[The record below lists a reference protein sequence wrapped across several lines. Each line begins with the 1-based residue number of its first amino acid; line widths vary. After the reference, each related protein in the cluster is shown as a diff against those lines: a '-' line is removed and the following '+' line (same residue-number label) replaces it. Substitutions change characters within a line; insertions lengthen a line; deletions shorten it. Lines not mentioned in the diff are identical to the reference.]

1 MDIRLALMSGIDVPI
16 PECQLT
22 CTPPKIR
29 EIAFLGEETFFSGL
43 QYLCIKKEQINQGK
57 NIPSETT
64 NFQIFK
70 MVMDNKEAVDKKI
83 NVQQVLT
90 LCFPKYKVMF
100 TPRALVFNLDK
111 QNFIVDENNFDFFQ
125 SYFEQIFCLGGKA
138 EDKFNPANAAAQKI
152 AEKLMRGRRIVAE
165 QKRAENGNKNV
176 SILSQYTSILSVGL
190 HIPLQDLL
198 DLTIYQLYDLVERY
212 RLWAAWDIDTRA
224 RLAGANPESQ
234 PDDWMKNLH

>member
-1 MDIRLALMSGIDVPI
+1 MRRATPSGTPVGLRRKTGRWKNSWMR
-16 PECQLT
+16 LT
-22 CTPPKIR
+22 CPKRRGTRLWNR
-29 EIAFLGEETFFSGL
+29 EADLLGLAFF
-43 QYLCIKKEQINQGK
+43 
-57 NIPSETT
+57 
-64 NFQIFK
+64 
-70 MVMDNKEAVDKKI
+70 V
-83 NVQQVLT
+83 
-90 LCFPKYKVMF
+90 
-100 TPRALVFNLDK
+100 NLDK

-165 QKRAENGNKNV
+165 QKRTKNGNKNV

>member
-1 MDIRLALMSGIDVPI
+1 MDIRLALMSGSDIPI

-22 CTPPKIR
+22 CTPPKIK
-29 EIAFLGEETFFSGL
+29 EIGMLGEDVFFSGL
-43 QYLCIKKEQINQGK
+43 QYMCIQKEQLEQDK
-57 NIPSETT
+57 NSLSDMN

-70 MVMDNKEAVDKKI
+70 MVIDSKEAINKKI
-83 NVQQVLT
+83 NVEQFLM

-100 TPRALVFNLDK
+100 MPRALVFNLDK
-111 QNFIVDENNFDFFQ
+111 QNFIVDENNFDILQ

-152 AEKLMRGRRIVAE
+152 ADKLMRGRRIVAA
-165 QKRAENGNKNV
+165 QKRAENGNNNM
-176 SILSQYTSILSVGL
+176 SILSNYVSILSVGL

-198 DLTIYQLYDLVERY
+198 ELTIYQLYDLVERF
-212 RLWAAWDIDTRA
+212 RLWSRWDIDTRA
-224 RLAGANPESQ
+224 RLAGASPESQ